1 MRPMERNVGGMDRTA
16 RVVGGFAFALASMA
30 TVAFGSGLGPD
41 LQIAVAA
48 LLLVV
53 AAVLLATAGAQSCP
67 VNSLLGR
74 DTYRGK
80 SRL

>member
-1 MRPMERNVGGMDRTA
+1 MERNVGGMDRTA
-16 RVVGGFAFALASMA
+16 RVVVGFLLAVASIA
-30 TVAFGSGLGPD
+30 TVAFGSGLGSD
-41 LQIAVAA
+41 IQLAVAA